1 MNMYKSAF
9 QSREDLKE
17 FGDNGLLLFSLILRF
32 GYDDITTIASEALTD
47 GPNDKKAD
55 LVLINKDDGIAII
68 AQGYYS
74 TKSKPSAPADK
85 AADLNTAVSWLL
97 NREIDE
103 LPDHLQSPARELRT
117 AITEGTI
124 HNIEAWYVH
133 NLPES
138 QNSENE
144 LKTVEHTLSRI
155 LTSLY
160 PDQKISVSTHEIG
173 DGKLTSMYQM
183 TQTPILVNE
192 ELEFS
197 VPGGFEISGDDWH
210 ALSTAV
216 PIRTLHEMFGRY
228 GKDIFSA
235 NIRDYLG
242 TRKSDS
248 NINYGI
254 KTTANEAP
262 KKFCVYNNGIT
273 AITHSYELKDD
284 VLHVSGLSIVNGA
297 QTTGAIGTL
306 KDSPSEHAYVSARF
320 IKCDSHE
327 TISNIVRYNNSQ
339 NKTTAMDFRSNDM
352 VQDRLRK
359 EFDAIGD
366 HIYPGGRRGGVE
378 DAIKRQSNLLP
389 SDSVAQS
396 LAAFH
401 GFPNVAYNQK
411 SDIWNKDELYSKF
424 FNEKLGAEHILFSY
438 SLFEA
443 IKELKLSL
451 FSKLKNEEE
460 MLKKEED
467 RLAFLRMRG
476 ANYIFISAISSCLEI
491 ILNKKI
497 PNLFRVSFDSKI
509 KLNKAKELWFSIVD
523 STIPFSNHLIEPTKK
538 SLGVVAENEKA
549 IDTFRSLVES
559 TYSANKEIFEQFAE
573 NITI

>member
-1 MNMYKSAF
+1 MYKSAYE
-9 QSREDLKE
+9 SREDLKE

-68 AQGYYS
+68 AQGYYA
-74 TKSKPSAPADK
+74 TIPKQSAPSSK
-85 AADLNTAVSWLL
+85 ASDLNTAVGWLL
-97 NREIDE
+97 NREIND
-103 LPDHLQSPARELRT
+103 LPEHLQSPALELRT
-117 AITEGTI
+117 AIADGSI
-124 HNIEAWYVH
+124 HSIEAWYVH

-138 QNSENE
+138 QNCENE
-144 LKTVEHTLSRI
+144 LKTVEHTLSSI
-155 LTSLY
+155 VSTLY
-160 PDQKISVSTHEIG
+160 PDLKITVSSHEIG
-173 DGKLTSMYQM
+173 DGKLSSMYQM

-192 ELEFS
+192 KLEFK
-197 VPGGFEISGDDWH
+197 VPGGFEIKGDDWH

-216 PIRTLHEMFGRY
+216 PIRTLHEMFGKY

-242 TRKSDS
+242 TRKTDS

-254 KTTANEAP
+254 KITAKEIP
-262 KKFCVYNNGIT
+262 QKFCVYNNGIT
-273 AITHSYELKDD
+273 AITHSYELKDNI
-284 VLHVSGLSIVNGA
+284 LHVSGLSIVNGA

-306 KDSPSEHAYVSARF
+306 KDSPSEQAFVSARF
-320 IKCDSHE
+320 IKCDSHD
-327 TISNIVRYNNSQ
+327 TITNIVRFNNSQ

-352 VQDRLRK
+352 IQDRLRK
-359 EFDAIGD
+359 EFDSIGD
-366 HIYPGGRRGGVE
+366 HVYPGGRRGGVE
-378 DAIKRQSNLLP
+378 DAIKRQSNLLA

-401 GFPNVAYNQK
+401 GYPNVAYNQK
-411 SDIWNKDELYSKF
+411 SGIWNKDELYSKF
-424 FNEKLGAEHILFSY
+424 FNEKLGAEHILLSY
-438 SLFEA
+438 SLFETV
-443 IKELKLSL
+443 KELKLSL
-451 FSKLKNEEE
+451 FAKLKNEED

-497 PNLFRVSFDSKI
+497 PNFFRISFDNKI

-559 TYSANKEIFEQFAE
+559 TYNANKEIFEKFSE
-573 NITI
+573 NITV